1 MPGEMFS
8 CEGFDCGACLGST
21 SLGASEQNV
30 RRRAPPMCDE
40 ERHSPTGS
48 RWEDT
53 LPWFM
58 ECWPTATP
66 CQTLEEDHFLLA
78 L

>member
-30 RRRAPPMCDE
+30 RRRAPPCVM
-40 ERHSPTGS
+40 RSVTHRLAPGGK
-48 RWEDT
+48 T
-53 LPWFM
+53 LCRGLWSADLRPHH
-58 ECWPTATP
+58 AR
-66 CQTLEEDHFLLA
+66 LLKKIISF
-78 L
+78 